1 MSCQNTFLAPNW
13 FLCSLVSVLDLR
25 FSSRKTNANFA
36 SECEHLDV
44 QHGSEEEKDA
54 GVEGMMKRMVMIAR
68 VMIMR

>member
-1 MSCQNTFLAPNW
+1 MSCQNTFLGPNW